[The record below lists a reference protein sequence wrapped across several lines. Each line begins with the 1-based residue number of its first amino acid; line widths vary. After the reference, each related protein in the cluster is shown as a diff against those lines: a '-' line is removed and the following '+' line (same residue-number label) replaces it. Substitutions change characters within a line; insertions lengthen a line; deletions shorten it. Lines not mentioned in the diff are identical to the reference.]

1 MSSLPALTVAVP
13 LLGAAVL
20 AGTEPLARRT
30 FADVVAIG
38 IALATTVLCA
48 ILLSRSAGHE
58 VVHWFSGWKPHG
70 GVALGISFAIDPIG
84 AGLATFVG
92 VLTVT
97 ALVFS
102 SRHMGDVGHA
112 FHALMLVFLAA
123 MVGFALSGDLFNMF
137 VFFELMT
144 VAAIALTA
152 YRSDERAPLEGS
164 FNFAVTNSIGGFLV
178 LTGIALL
185 YGRTGALNLAQ
196 LGESLAGHGPDSL
209 VVVAFGLLAVGFL
222 VKAAVAPFH
231 FWLADAYAVAPTPVC
246 ILFAGALSEL
256 GLYAIARIY
265 WTVFSGPLGPHAA
278 DLRAVLVVAGV
289 LTALLGAGM
298 ALAQH
303 HLKRLLAFATMSYV
317 GLFLVGL
324 ALLSPDGVSGSGL
337 YVVGDG
343 LAKASLFICVGIL
356 QMRLGHINE
365 FALQGRCRH
374 MVWTGAVFTLA
385 ALVVAGLPP
394 AGAFLGKSG
403 VEDAAS
409 KLGYGWVIPFVILVS
424 ALTGGALLRAAA
436 RVFLGWGKSRRDI
449 EDDDEAGEP
458 PAEETIE
465 HTPAALWLPAA
476 ALVAAAIAFGVV
488 PGLAHSM
495 HGAAARFVDRPAYAA
510 AVLHGAPLSN
520 PPVHG
525 THEPQAG
532 DWLYALVGVLGALAV
547 AGLALFGG
555 ELRRRVPERVAAT
568 LAAIR
573 GLHSGHPGDYVA
585 WLTFGTAAFGGAFA
599 VLLR

>member
-1 MSSLPALTVAVP
+1 MSPLPALAVAVP
-13 LLGAAVL
+13 LIGAAVL
-20 AGTEPLARRT
+20 AGTEPIARRAI
-30 FADVVAIG
+30 ADVVSIAV
-38 IALATTVLCA
+38 ALAVTVLCA

-58 VVHWFSGWKPHG
+58 VIHWFSGWTPHG
-70 GVALGISFAIDPIG
+70 GVALGISFVIDPIG
-84 AGLATFVG
+84 AGLATFAG
-92 VLTVT
+92 VLMVA

-102 SRHMGDVGHA
+102 ARHMGDIGHA

-123 MVGFALSGDLFNMF
+123 MVGFVLSGDLFNMF

-164 FNFAVTNSIGGFLV
+164 FNFAITNALGGFLV

-196 LGESLAGHGPDSL
+196 LGESLAAHRADSL
-209 VVVAFGLLAVGFL
+209 VIVAFGLLVVGFL
-222 VKAAVAPFH
+222 VKAAVVPFH

-256 GLYAIARIY
+256 GLYAVARIY
-265 WTVFSGPLGPHAA
+265 WTVFSGPLGPHAT
-278 DLRAVLVVAGV
+278 DLRAVFVVAG
-289 LTALLGAGM
+289 LATALIGAGM

-324 ALLSPDGVSGSGL
+324 ALLSPDGVAGSGL

-343 LAKASLFICVGIL
+343 LAKASLFVCVGIL
-356 QMRLGHINE
+356 QLRLGHVNE
-365 FALQGRCRH
+365 LALHGRCRH
-374 MVWTGAVFTLA
+374 MLGTGVVFTLA

-409 KLGYGWVIPFVILVS
+409 KLGYGWVIPLLVVVS
-424 ALTGGALLRAAA
+424 ALTGGALLRVAA
-436 RVFLGWGKSRRDI
+436 RVFLGWGTARRDVR
-449 EDDDEAGEP
+449 DDDESGEP
-458 PAEETIE
+458 PAEETAE
-465 HTPAALWLPAA
+465 RTPAALWLPAV
-476 ALVAAAIAFGVV
+476 ALVAAAIAFGLI
-488 PGLAHSM
+488 PGVGHSM
-495 HGAAARFVDRPAYAA
+495 HGAAERFVDRPAYAA
-510 AVLHGAPLSN
+510 AVLHGAPLAN
-520 PPVHG
+520 RPVQG
-525 THEPQAG
+525 THGPSAM
-532 DWLYALVGVLGALAV
+532 DWVYALIGVLGALAV
-547 AGLALFGG
+547 AGVALFGT
-555 ELRRRVPERVAAT
+555 ELRRRVPERVTAV
-568 LAAIR
+568 LAGVR
-573 GLHSGHPGDYVA
+573 GLHSGHPGDYAA
-585 WLTFGTAAFGGAFA
+585 WLTFGAAAFGGAFA